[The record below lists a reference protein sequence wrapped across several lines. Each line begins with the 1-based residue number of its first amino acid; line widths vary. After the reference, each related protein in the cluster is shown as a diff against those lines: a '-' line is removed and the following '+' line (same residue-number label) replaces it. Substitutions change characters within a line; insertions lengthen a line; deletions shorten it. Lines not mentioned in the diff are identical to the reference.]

1 MNKTEQAE
9 LVAENIK
16 LLLGINIYEN
26 KRTLEIV
33 DARSMY
39 CYILKKDLDYTL
51 YEIRDS
57 LRVNGKKYNHC
68 SVLHN
73 VNLWDEV
80 SNRRK
85 ELNQIRMEI
94 LGFVNPKKTI
104 ISYIQNITDT
114 EQINIIYN
122 YIQSL

>member
-9 LVAENIK
+9 LIASNIK
-16 LLLGINIYEN
+16 LLLGVNVYEN
-26 KRTLEIV
+26 KRTLAIV
-33 DARSMY
+33 DARSLY
-39 CYILKKDLDYTL
+39 CYILKKDLGYTL

-57 LRVNGKKYNHC
+57 LTTNGKRYNHS

-73 VNLWDEV
+73 VNLWSEV

-85 ELNQIRMEI
+85 DFNKIRMEI
-94 LGFVNPKKTI
+94 LGYVNPKKTI

-114 EQINIIYN
+114 DQINIIYN
-122 YIQSL
+122 YIKSL